1 MFSYT
6 IRVEL
11 KEPTAGTQIELLY
24 AMLENGFARSLVCE
38 KGYAY
43 VLPTNEYVYVGSE
56 NIRSLTDRIVTLLS
70 EFSED
75 PSVMITQSAA
85 RCWSGLRGVNLA

>member
-11 KEPTAGTQIELLY
+11 KEPTAGAQIELLY
-24 AMLENGFARSLVCE
+24 AMLENGFARILVCE
-38 KGYAY
+38 KGYTY
-43 VLPTNEYVYVGSE
+43 VLHTIEYVYVGSE
-56 NIRSLTDRIVTLLS
+56 NIRSLPDRIITLVC

>member
-1 MFSYT
+1 MLSYT
-6 IRVEL
+6 IRIEL
-11 KEPTAGTQIELLY
+11 KEPNAGTQIELLY

-43 VLPTNEYVYVGSE
+43 ILPTNEYVYEGNE
-56 NIRSLTDRIVTLLS
+56 NIRSLTDRVVTLVS

-75 PSVMITQSAA
+75 PSVMITQSTA